1 MIDRIVLDIAYRNL
15 TDVAG
20 LADDEFWRAYARVE
34 DAALL
39 CTEPEDHGAI
49 VQALNACLVR
59 LGKVQ
64 ELVGGSPSPDE
75 DAASVSLA

>member
-1 MIDRIVLDIAYRNL
+1 MIDKIVLDIAYRNL
-15 TDVAG
+15 ADAAG
-20 LADDEFWRAYARVE
+20 LADDEFWRAYASVE

-39 CTEPEDHGAI
+39 CTEPEDHGTI

-64 ELVGGSPSPDE
+64 GSMGGPPSPGE
-75 DAASVSLA
+75 DAASTGLA